1 MLMILGYFAI
11 QYHTEKELK
20 TQIKHEISL
29 LPSDYFKYCRPEFKE
44 EIDSFKRGPV
54 TYKQM
59 QEILTDLQDFNAKHI
74 LQLNY
79 PAVYIYSGDG
89 TGNNLKNYHG
99 KKQMR
104 VVIIDEKGQVTEC
117 ENTTVNVRGNSTSA
131 GDKRPYNL
139 KFSSKKQVLDLGKN
153 KKWSLMAEC
162 FDPTLIRNALFFELA
177 KMMELDYTPD
187 ARFVMV
193 YMDDLYKGCY
203 LLTERADIAHDRVD
217 IVPSIGEFIFEY
229 EEDREEDDTKYIV
242 TPSGWRFA
250 IKDPDDPNPDH
261 FAYMEEVLNKFDS
274 AITNKDFSQLES
286 TIDIDSFAKYY
297 LLSEF
302 AKPIDFD
309 YSSVKFYLKGGVIH
323 AGPVWDYDISSG
335 NYDID
340 FYSVAWYGD
349 TAEEK
354 QRNNIS
360 YYDLYCNRNPV
371 YNALLEYEEFRSLVK
386 NYLIQYSS
394 IIESIYSD
402 GGMIDQIINENHDLF
417 MSNYLPA
424 EAGGAGWKIDQRY
437 SGLEGNRLPT
447 YEENI
452 DYLKTW
458 LKNRFEWLRDT
469 DPWQ

>member
-1 MLMILGYFAI
+1 MLMMLGYFAV
-11 QYHTEKELK
+11 QYYKENQLK
-20 TQIKHEISL
+20 IQIKHEISI
-29 LPSDYFKYCRPEFKE
+29 LPSGYSKYCRPELKE
-44 EIDSFKRGPV
+44 EIDNFKHGSV

-59 QEILTDLQDFNAKHI
+59 QETLANLQDFNAKHA
-74 LQLNY
+74 LQLHY
-79 PAVYIYSGDG
+79 PTVYIYSEDG
-89 TGNNLKNYHG
+89 MGNNLKNYHG

-104 VVIIDEKGQVTEC
+104 VVILDEEGHVTEC

-153 KKWSLMAEC
+153 KKWSLLAEC
-162 FDPTLIRNALFFELA
+162 FDSTLIRNALFFELA
-177 KMMELDYTPD
+177 KEMELDYTPD
-187 ARFVMV
+187 AKFVMV

-203 LLTERADIAHDRVD
+203 LLTERIDISYDRVD

-229 EEDREEDDTKYIV
+229 EEEREEDDTKYIT

-250 IKDPDDPNPDH
+250 IKDPDDPSADL
-261 FAYMEEVLNKFDS
+261 FTYMQKILDKFDS
-274 AITNKDFSQLES
+274 AVTAKNFDQLKNI
-286 TIDIDSFAKYY
+286 IDIDSFVKFY
-297 LLSEF
+297 LLSEL

-309 YSSVKFYLKGGVIH
+309 YSSVKFYFKDGLIH

-335 NYDID
+335 NYDMD

-354 QRNNIS
+354 KKNNIS

-371 YNALLEYEEFRSLVK
+371 YNALLEYEGFRSLVK
-386 NYLIQYSS
+386 NCLVQYSN
-394 IIESIYSD
+394 IIENLYSD
-402 GGMIDQIINENHDLF
+402 GGLIDQIVDQNRDLF

-424 EAGGAGWKIDQRY
+424 DAGGAGWKIDQRY
-437 SGLEGNRLPT
+437 SGLEGNRFPT

-458 LKNRFEWLRDT
+458 LKNRYEWLRDT